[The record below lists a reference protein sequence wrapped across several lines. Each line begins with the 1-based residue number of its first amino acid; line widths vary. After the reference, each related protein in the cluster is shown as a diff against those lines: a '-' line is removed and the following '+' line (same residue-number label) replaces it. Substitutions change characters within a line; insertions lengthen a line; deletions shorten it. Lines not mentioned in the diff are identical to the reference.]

1 MREPAAREAQALRG
15 VGLVDAEPE
24 RKGARGVDVDARAVG
39 LQVERAGVL
48 AVVGPELADHAERRL
63 GLQRV
68 GHQHA
73 QEQPVA
79 RGEVAQPGAQVLGE
93 AGIARERPEVE
104 EDVGAE
110 QRLRRR
116 LADPGREPLAP
127 FRRLEAVLGVARH
140 DVAGAQR
147 EAEFRQA
154 VVGRARELEQLAA
167 HALELRRR
175 AVEQDGVVLVGHHGL
190 LAPPFAADRQPAPLD
205 LVELVLRQQQVEQAV
220 RQRVVQ
226 RGDGVRERLG
236 GRALCHQVVGQRL
249 DVGDDALQPVHVAR
263 KARRL
268 QDVAHGDALQRE
280 QVALRHH
287 AHQPPLPR
295 HHQLV
300 ESELRHLRERLLR
313 GGHLVDGART
323 VRHHRRDRR
332 REVDALE
339 HDPVQQV
346 GLGEDADRP
355 LRRVDH
361 GDAAD
366 ALAAHRLEG
375 GADRRTGLA
384 EHRVA
389 PHHVAQRLEQRA
401 LLDRPLAEVLA
412 QLPERVLHDARRA
425 PARRTPR
432 TAGEAC
438 RSASKSP
445 RGSR

>member
-1 MREPAAREAQALRG
+1 MASRRPARRRRCERI
-15 VGLVDAEPE
+15 GLVDAEPE

-154 VVGRARELEQLAA
+154 VVGRAREVEQLAA

-175 AVEQDGVVLVGHHGL
+175 AVEQDGVVLVGDHGL
-190 LAPPFAADRQPAPLD
+190 LAPPFAADGQPAPVD
-205 LVELVLRQQQVEQAV
+205 VVELVLRQQQVEQPV
-220 RQRVVQ
+220 RQRVVE

-236 GRALCHQVVGQRL
+236 GRALHDQVVGQR
-249 DVGDDALQPVHVAR
+249 
-263 KARRL
+263 RRCRRRR
-268 QDVAHGDALQRE
+268 ASA
-280 QVALRHH
+280 
-287 AHQPPLPR
+287 PR
-295 HHQLV
+295 T
-300 ESELRHLRERLLR
+300 SRAWRWTAGRCASSR
-313 GGHLVDGART
+313 AAART
-323 VRHHRRDRR
+323 GRARTRR
-332 REVDALE
+332 R
-339 HDPVQQV
+339 
-346 GLGEDADRP
+346 R
-355 LRRVDH
+355 
-361 GDAAD
+361 AA
-366 ALAAHRLEG
+366 
-375 GADRRTGLA
+375 
-384 EHRVA
+384 
-389 PHHVAQRLEQRA
+389 PRA
-401 LLDRPLAEVLA
+401 
-412 QLPERVLHDARRA
+412 
-425 PARRTPR
+425 
-432 TAGEAC
+432 
-438 RSASKSP
+438 
-445 RGSR
+445 